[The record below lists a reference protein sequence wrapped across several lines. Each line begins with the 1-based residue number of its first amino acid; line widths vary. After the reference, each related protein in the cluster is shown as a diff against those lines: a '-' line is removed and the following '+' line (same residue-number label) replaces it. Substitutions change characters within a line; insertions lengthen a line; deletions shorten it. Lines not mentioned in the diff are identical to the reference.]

1 MISFYVLSLK
11 NDGHT
16 IDSQLRENIVRE
28 CHNEHMQACM
38 PKRNQKRARES
49 AQGRNMIGVLVG
61 A

>member
-1 MISFYVLSLK
+1 MIAFYVLSQK

-16 IDSQLRENIVRE
+16 IYSKLRENIVRE

-38 PKRNQKRARES
+38 PKRNQNNARES
-49 AQGRNMIGVLVG
+49 GQGRNMTGVLVG

>member
-1 MISFYVLSLK
+1 MISFYVLSQK

-16 IDSQLRENIVRE
+16 IDSQLRENIVKE

-49 AQGRNMIGVLVG
+49 T
-61 A
+61 